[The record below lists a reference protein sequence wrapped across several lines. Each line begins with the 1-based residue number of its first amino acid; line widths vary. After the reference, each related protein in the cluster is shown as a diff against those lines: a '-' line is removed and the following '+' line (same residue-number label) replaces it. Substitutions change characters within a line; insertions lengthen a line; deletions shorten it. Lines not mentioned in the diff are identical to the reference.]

1 MVYKGYVYGV
11 CYFTLGHVYQQVG
24 TIMDESQFQTLMEEI
39 KKSQREV
46 EGKLTSSIAELKQ
59 EVHSVQKTSRKLAQK
74 ITRSNYQF
82 KCKGNEIQY
91 NFNSG
96 VEESISAAKEEL
108 IKKIKPG
115 SDKDK
120 ELLQKASNSLDE
132 GIKTIKKRQK
142 HVKVADSSEFG
153 WTTVQHY
160 DCNPLAESA
169 EDEKHLEKAEKHA
182 ERESAKRR
190 RGSGAGAKRRQN

>member
-1 MVYKGYVYGV
+1 MHGIKGLYGV
-11 CYFTLGHVYQQVG
+11 HYFTLGHIYRQVG
-24 TIMDESQFQTLMEEI
+24 TIMEESQFLTLMEEI

-59 EVHSVQKTSRKLAQK
+59 EVNSVQEKTLRELAQK

-82 KCKGNEIQY
+82 KRKGNEIQY

-108 IKKIKPG
+108 KKIKLG
-115 SDKDK
+115 NDKDK

-132 GIKTIKKRQK
+132 SIKAIEKRQK
-142 HVKVADSSEFG
+142 HIKVADSSEFG

-160 DCNPLAESA
+160 D
-169 EDEKHLEKAEKHA
+169 
-182 ERESAKRR
+182 
-190 RGSGAGAKRRQN
+190 

>member
-1 MVYKGYVYGV
+1 
-11 CYFTLGHVYQQVG
+11 
-24 TIMDESQFQTLMEEI
+24 MEEI
-39 KKSQREV
+39 KKSHREV

-59 EVHSVQKTSRKLAQK
+59 EVHSVQEKTLRELAQK

-108 IKKIKPG
+108 KKIKPS

-120 ELLQKASNSLDE
+120 ESLQKASNSLDE
-132 GIKTIKKRQK
+132 GIKAIEKRQK
-142 HVKVADSSEFG
+142 A
-153 WTTVQHY
+153 Y
-160 DCNPLAESA
+160 
-169 EDEKHLEKAEKHA
+169 
-182 ERESAKRR
+182 
-190 RGSGAGAKRRQN
+190 

>member
-1 MVYKGYVYGV
+1 
-11 CYFTLGHVYQQVG
+11 
-24 TIMDESQFQTLMEEI
+24 MDESQFQMLMEEI

-59 EVHSVQKTSRKLAQK
+59 EVHSVQKKTSHKLAQK
-74 ITRSNYQF
+74 ITRSNHQF
-82 KCKGNEIQY
+82 KRKGNEIQY

-108 IKKIKPG
+108 KKIKPG

-120 ELLQKASNSLDE
+120 KLLQKASNSLDE
-132 GIKTIKKRQK
+132 GIKAIKKRQK
-142 HVKVADSSEFG
+142 HVKVADSLEFG

-160 DCNPLAESA
+160 DCNLLAESA
-169 EDEKHLEKAEKHA
+169 EDEKCLEKAEKDA

-190 RGSGAGAKRRQN
+190 QGGGAGAKRR